1 MRFTQW
7 KQPLKVQES
16 GKVYKFQ
23 IHLITSRQL
32 HHMKMYEQTDLLNN
46 VTVFGVV
53 INGCDIIATAFFQ
66 CFAVIFVYVLSNCAT

>member
-1 MRFTQW
+1 
-7 KQPLKVQES
+7 
-16 GKVYKFQ
+16 
-23 IHLITSRQL
+23 
-32 HHMKMYEQTDLLNN
+32 MYEQTDLLNN